1 MFKRFSDIVLL
12 SLAFVIFVFA
22 IAYASIL
29 IPLAVVSIAAV
40 VAVLWFLA
48 FLIDSATSLGRR
60 IKSIFARDR

>member
-48 FLIDSATSLGRR
+48 FLIDSANSLGRR
-60 IKSIFARDR
+60 IKSIFARDL